1 MRPVLRITPA
11 CVLAFGVILAVG
23 TPPARAQGPIG
34 SLGGYGAMAGTPG
47 SAMGGPLVVD
57 PTGMGSGVLA
67 PFSGRFGAT
76 MPSRMGG
83 GGSFSFSQRPSAM
96 KSSNRPSFT
105 IGPMDG
111 GMSVTSGG
119 MAQGFGRRPFTLPS
133 LGASGGMG
141 LDGGRQPMTGSRG
154 MGVMPP
160 SFGYPFRQPPS
171 LVSPSS
177 AGAGMSM

>member
-1 MRPVLRITPA
+1 MRTIKRTM
-11 CVLAFGVILAVG
+11 LAGLLAVGGSLAVG
-23 TPPARAQGPIG
+23 TPPAMAQGPIG

-67 PFSGRFGAT
+67 PFSGRFGAS

-83 GGSFSFSQRPSAM
+83 GGSLSFSQRPSAM
-96 KSSNRPSFT
+96 ISSNRPSVT
-105 IGPMDG
+105 IGPMGG
-111 GMSVTSGG
+111 GMSTMSGVMG
-119 MAQGFGRRPFTLPS
+119 QGFGRRPFRLPS
-133 LGASGGMG
+133 LRVTDGMGLSGGM
-141 LDGGRQPMTGSRG
+141 QPISGTRG

-171 LVSPSS
+171 LLAPSS
-177 AGAGMSM
+177 GETGMSM